1 MGPAEGVEGFETSE
15 ELRRVFY
22 FGLPGEYL
30 KIRYFIILNC
40 VITEDRFV
48 AMHSTKAKV
57 FGLEEWFRKED
68 CKTGRR

>member
-1 MGPAEGVEGFETSE
+1 MSLCFETTE

-22 FGLPGEYL
+22 FGLPGEYF
-30 KIRYFIILNC
+30 KIRYLIILNC
-40 VITEDRFV
+40 VIIEIRFV
-48 AMHSTKAKV
+48 AMQATKAKI